1 MKVTPELLKKYA
13 SHQCSEQ
20 EKEIV
25 EQWLNETNQTEE
37 EEEIPTSD
45 FLEEKMW
52 GTIKEVIVAEPK
64 RKPNIFQKTTPWAI
78 AASITLL
85 IGLGIFKNFF
95 SSTDNPEKI
104 LVCQTLVREMK
115 NITLSDGTVVHLNAN
130 STLKI
135 PEKFADNNRTVSLE
149 GEAYFEVAKD
159 SLRPFTIQ
167 TKKSETTVLGT
178 KFNLSA
184 YNKEATTLTLDE
196 GKVAFKDKKDKVK
209 SLIVLPNEQVVLGD
223 ESLVKTTVNTKYY
236 KGWMNNTLYFNND
249 SFLEITN
256 KIERIYGVTIHIK
269 KHQLKNQIYKG
280 EFENPEIGSLLD
292 DLSFVLKFRYEIKE
306 NDIIIY

>member
-25 EQWLNETNQTEE
+25 EQWLNATNQTED
-37 EEEIPTSD
+37 EEEIPASD

-52 GTIKEVIVAEPK
+52 GTIKEVIVTEPE
-64 RKPNIFQKTTPWAI
+64 RKPNIFQKTIPWAI

-85 IGLGIFKNFF
+85 IGLGIFNKSF
-95 SSTDNPEKI
+95 SSADNPEKI

-135 PEKFADNNRTVSLE
+135 PEKFAANNRKVSLE

-184 YNKEATTLTLDE
+184 YTKEPTTLTLDD
-196 GKVAFKDKKDKVK
+196 GKVSFKDKKNKTN
-209 SLIVLPNEQVVLGD
+209 SLIVLPNEQVVLD
-223 ESLVKTTVNTKYY
+223 DKSLVKTTVNTKFY
-236 KGWMNNTLYFNND
+236 KGWMNNTLYFNNE
-249 SFLEITN
+249 SFLEIAN
-256 KIERIYGVTIHIK
+256 KIERIYGVTIYIK

-280 EFENPEIGSLLD
+280 EFKNPEIGTLLD
-292 DLSFVLKFRYEIKE
+292 DLSFVLKFRYEIKG

>member
-13 SHQCSEQ
+13 SQQCSEQ

-25 EQWLNETNQTEE
+25 EQWLNATNQTEDE
-37 EEEIPTSD
+37 EKIPASD

-52 GTIKEVIVAEPK
+52 GIIKETVVTEPE
-64 RKPNIFQKTTPWAI
+64 RNPNIFQKTIPWAI
-78 AASITLL
+78 AASIALL
-85 IGLGIFKNFF
+85 IGLGIFKKSF
-95 SSTDNPEKI
+95 SSADNPEKI

-135 PEKFADNNRTVSLE
+135 PEKFAANNRKVSLE

-184 YNKEATTLTLDE
+184 YTKEPTTLTLDE
-196 GKVAFKDKKDKVK
+196 GKVSFKDKKNKTK
-209 SLIVLPNEQVVLGD
+209 FLIVLPNEQVVLDD
-223 ESLVKTTVNTKYY
+223 ESLVKTTVNTKYF
-236 KGWMNNTLYFNND
+236 KGWMNNTLYFNNE
-249 SFLEITN
+249 SFLEIAN
-256 KIERIYGVTIHIK
+256 KIERIYGVTIYIK

-280 EFENPEIGSLLD
+280 EFENPEIGTLLD
-292 DLSFVLKFRYEIKE
+292 DLSFVLKFRYEIKG